1 MSVLSV
7 STIDKLWSSNI
18 HLKTGVL
25 SDIITEEK
33 DADSNDNTTVPS
45 YQIYKQTTTKATS
58 NFSEIAQKLIEITAE
73 IAEIAAKLA
82 PLVASSPT
90 ITNQLK
96 TLTSNV
102 NDLSQEI
109 SGKATYWEATKVAG
123 TDNYS
128 YNGMIFAN
136 QTSGCATETITGLFL
151 KEMNGTYTETVTFPD
166 EIHLIDGS
174 TVTSVK
180 LVGFACEKAINTTT
194 KKLIFPDSVKHYE
207 NSGENDIQDI
217 VANGCIDVS
226 FIAQAI
232 KILPKFPSLQY
243 LYVAQNGNLQEINTE
258 LPLYLNVDEVVNI
271 KSINCP
277 NAKYFNVCGCANLQY
292 INFENYTG
300 KEQAD
305 FGSSNISDLYGLH
318 YLNLSSI
325 DSTTDFNIANIH
337 TFNNNPLN
345 SNPQS
350 LVLLMNYIS
359 SSRIIIDTVS
369 LLIINRNFTYAG
381 TTSPFTVNKILNLGR
396 TSNETLKTYF
406 TNSIIY

>member
-1 MSVLSV
+1 MSILSI
-7 STIDKLWSSNI
+7 SAIDKLWSSNI

-25 SDIITEEK
+25 TDIIAEEK

-45 YQIYKQTTTKATS
+45 YQIYKQATTKATS

-109 SGKATYWEATKVAG
+109 SGNKTTYWEATKIEG

-128 YNGMIFAN
+128 YNGMIFSKN
-136 QTSGCATETITGLFL
+136 ITVSLGKSDVTGFFL
-151 KEMNGTYTETVTFPD
+151 TEMNGTYGEEVTFPD
-166 EIHLIDGS
+166 EIHLIDGT

-180 LVGFACEKAINTTT
+180 LDGFKCSKAIGTVT
-194 KKLIFPDSVKHYE
+194 KKLIFPYSVKYYG
-207 NSGENDIQDI
+207 NSGKNDIQDI
-217 VANGCIDVS
+217 VANGCKI
-226 FIAQAI
+226 IQLTGQNI
-232 KILPKFPSLQY
+232 KIIQNFPSLEYLDVSEYGNLRIINTVNPIY
-243 LYVAQNGNLQEINTE
+243 LYASDQNNLE
-258 LPLYLNVDEVVNI
+258 L
-271 KSINCP
+271 INCP
-277 NAKYFNVCGCANLQY
+277 NEKFFNIIACNNIQY

-300 KEQAD
+300 KNQIE
-305 FGSSNISDLYGLH
+305 ISKLRGLANLH

-325 DSTTDFNIANIH
+325 DSTTNMSITDIHSYANSSE
-337 TFNNNPLN
+337 
-345 SNPQS
+345 SNPRS
-350 LVLLMNYIS
+350 LILEVNYIS
-359 SSRIIIDTVS
+359 SSMTKIDTVS
-369 LLIINRNFTYAG
+369 LLIINRNFTHEG
-381 TTSPFTVNKILNLGR
+381 TTSPFAVNKILNLGR